1 MDKFNFGYDLYRYT
15 ETYKMNFIKKYIY
28 IY

>member
-1 MDKFNFGYDLYRYT
+1 MDKFNFGYDLYRYN
-15 ETYKMNFIKKYIY
+15 EKFKMNLIKKYIY